1 MSSNL
6 VDLGDNTFNNSYLC
20 RLCAMKSSLPG
31 VEIFSNEGML
41 REIKKKIEICLRF
54 MVIENDSYPKLVCS
68 DCVCK
73 LDISYDFLL
82 KSLES
87 QQFLSELVQHEV
99 FDTIYVF
106 KDDQQHQLCMEL
118 NELPGHSDIQDLENL
133 VDEAHIHHTD
143 SNDITQIIQYHDGE
157 VSNLNN
163 IYIVQLSENVISI

>member
-1 MSSNL
+1 MSSSL
-6 VDLGDNTFNNSYLC
+6 VDLGDNTFSYLC
-20 RLCAMKSSLPG
+20 RLCAMKSTLPS
-31 VEIFSNEGML
+31 VEIFSNEGIL

-54 MVIENDSYPKLVCS
+54 MIDENDSYPKLICS

-157 VSNLNN
+157 VSVEVHQV
-163 IYIVQLSENVISI
+163 IYLFSNCQFVEIS